1 MKRATSV
8 IRRLKEI
15 GVALVALFALNA
27 AAASSAWA
35 VAELNPEQAP
45 AVLRGVN
52 NSQEKLEFNLQGN
65 SEKFKIVCQFI
76 AIEGKVTTKT
86 VTQVTLTPEFSW
98 CQVGVNKLTPKVNG
112 CKYVWKMTAALT
124 AKLDIAGCT
133 TGKVIEFATFGCTIT
148 IPEQTGL
155 SHVTFQNIAW
165 MPNYIFINQ
174 TISGL
179 TYVQDGMLCPAS
191 EGTKKT
197 DGELTGQ
204 QSMTAS
210 IWLKDT
216 TAQNPITGHQST
228 HYEWGAWVGL
238 QAS

>member
-1 MKRATSV
+1 M

-15 GVALVALFALNA
+15 GVALVVVSALNA
-27 AAASSAWA
+27 AAASPAWA

-45 AVLRGVN
+45 AVIRGVN

-65 SEKFKIVCQFI
+65 SEKFKLVCEFI
-76 AIEGKVTTKT
+76 ALEGKATTKT
-86 VTQVTLTPEFSW
+86 VTQITMTPEPSL

-112 CKYVWKMTAALT
+112 CKFVWKMTAALT

-155 SHVTFQNIAW
+155 SHVTFQNVAW
-165 MPNYIFINQ
+165 MPNYLWLNQ

-179 TYVQDGMLCPAS
+179 TYTQDGLVCPAS
-191 EGTKKT
+191 NGTTKT
-197 DGELTGQ
+197 DGEMTGQ
-204 QSMTAS
+204 QSLKAS
-210 IWLKDT
+210 IWVKDT
-216 TAQNPITGHQST
+216 TGQSPITGHQFT
-228 HYEWGAWVGL
+228 YYEWGSWINL